1 MKKTQ
6 WMLYTKRADFDQ
18 LAARFSISPV
28 LVRIMINRGVAPD
41 EIGTYLHGTL
51 ADLPD
56 PGRMKDLD
64 RAAEILLRIREEG
77 KPVRVIG
84 DYDIDGI
91 CSTYILTVGFRTAG
105 IRADYDIPDRIRDG
119 YGLNVNLIRKA
130 YDDGI
135 DTIVTCDNGIAAVD
149 EIRAAKELGMTVI
162 VTDHHEV
169 AHDENGAEKLPPAD
183 AVADPKQEAC
193 GYPFSG
199 ICGAVVAWKL
209 VQVLYRKCGIPEER
223 WKEFLPFAAIATV
236 GDVMPLREENRIIVR
251 EGLKAIASCRNAG
264 LQRLAELCALDPA
277 TVTAYQIG
285 YVIGPCLN
293 AGGRLESAKIGLEML
308 LEEDPEKAEQAAI
321 HLKELND
328 ERKDMTARGVEEAR
342 LQVESASEDQKV
354 LVVYLPDCHESVAG
368 IIAGRLREEYYRPSI
383 VLTDS
388 ASEDWIKGSGRS
400 IEGYHMFRALEGVSD
415 LLVRFGGHPMAA
427 GLTMKRENE
436 AIFRKRLNDA
446 AELTEKDLTEKIWI
460 DAAMPFSYI
469 SEDLVRSLSLLEPC
483 GQGNE
488 RPMFAQRNVRIRSL
502 RVVGRNRNVVRLSVT
517 GEDGFTIDAVA
528 FTDGDRFLEELGDRR
543 VFDILYY
550 PSINEYMGRSS
561 LQIVIRGWKFPA

>member
-64 RAAEILLRIREEG
+64 RAAEILLRKRREG

-193 GYPFSG
+193 GYPFAG

-236 GDVMPLREENRIIVR
+236 GDVMPLREENRIIVK

-264 LQRLAELCALDPA
+264 LRRLAELCALDPA
-277 TVTAYQIG
+277 AVTAYQIG

-328 ERKDMTARGVEEAR
+328 ERKAMTARGVEEAR
-342 LQVESASEDQKV
+342 LQVESAPQDQKV

-436 AIFRKRLNDA
+436 AVFRKRLNDA

>member
-64 RAAEILLRIREEG
+64 RAAEILLRKRREG

-193 GYPFSG
+193 GYPFAG

-236 GDVMPLREENRIIVR
+236 GDVMPLREENRIIVK

-264 LQRLAELCALDPA
+264 LRRLAELCALDPA
-277 TVTAYQIG
+277 AVTAYQIG

-342 LQVESASEDQKV
+342 LQVESAPEDQKV

-436 AIFRKRLNDA
+436 AVFRKRLNDA

>member
-1 MKKTQ
+1 
-6 WMLYTKRADFDQ
+6 MLYTKRADFDQ

-64 RAAEILLRIREEG
+64 RAAEILLRKRSEG

-91 CSTYILTVGFRTAG
+91 RSTYILTVGFRTAG

-183 AVADPKQEAC
+183 AVADPKQESC
-193 GYPFSG
+193 GYPFAG

-236 GDVMPLREENRIIVR
+236 GDVMPLREENRIIVK

-264 LQRLAELCALDPA
+264 LRRLAELCALDPA
-277 TVTAYQIG
+277 AVTAYQIG

-321 HLKELND
+321 HLKELN
-328 ERKDMTARGVEEAR
+328 
-342 LQVESASEDQKV
+342 
-354 LVVYLPDCHESVAG
+354 
-368 IIAGRLREEYYRPSI
+368 GR
-383 VLTDS
+383 
-388 ASEDWIKGSGRS
+388 A
-400 IEGYHMFRALEGVSD
+400 
-415 LLVRFGGHPMAA
+415 
-427 GLTMKRENE
+427 
-436 AIFRKRLNDA
+436 
-446 AELTEKDLTEKIWI
+446 
-460 DAAMPFSYI
+460 
-469 SEDLVRSLSLLEPC
+469 
-483 GQGNE
+483 
-488 RPMFAQRNVRIRSL
+488 
-502 RVVGRNRNVVRLSVT
+502 
-517 GEDGFTIDAVA
+517 
-528 FTDGDRFLEELGDRR
+528 
-543 VFDILYY
+543 
-550 PSINEYMGRSS
+550 
-561 LQIVIRGWKFPA
+561 

>member
-64 RAAEILLRIREEG
+64 RAAEILLRKRSEG

-193 GYPFSG
+193 GYPFAG

-236 GDVMPLREENRIIVR
+236 GDVMPLREENRIIVK

-264 LQRLAELCALDPA
+264 LRRLAELCALDPA
-277 TVTAYQIG
+277 AVTAYQIG

-342 LQVESASEDQKV
+342 LQVESAPEDQKV

>member
-64 RAAEILLRIREEG
+64 RAAEILLRKRSEG

-193 GYPFSG
+193 GYPFAG

-209 VQVLYRKCGIPEER
+209 VQVLYRKCGIPEEQ

-264 LQRLAELCALDPA
+264 LRRLEELCALDPA
-277 TVTAYQIG
+277 AVTAYQIG

-342 LQVESASEDQKV
+342 LQVESAPEDQKV

>member
-1 MKKTQ
+1 
-6 WMLYTKRADFDQ
+6 MLYTKRADFDQ

-64 RAAEILLRIREEG
+64 RAAEILLRKRREG

-193 GYPFSG
+193 GYPFAG

-236 GDVMPLREENRIIVR
+236 GDVMPLREENRIIVK

-264 LQRLAELCALDPA
+264 LRRLAELCALDPA
-277 TVTAYQIG
+277 AVTAYQIG

-308 LEEDPEKAEQAAI
+308 LEEDPGKAEQAAI

-342 LQVESASEDQKV
+342 LQVESAPEDQKV

-436 AIFRKRLNDA
+436 AVFRKRLNDA